1 MESSNCDTTVRM
13 YVQISETIASLKTI
27 NTNADNGQYLFNM
40 GLTNSNLQYLNAM
53 FNTFPKTGVYDHTK
67 SQQHHKQQQH
77 QPITIRALART
88 LDSKIKAGI
97 DNLKVPKSNKLENT
111 PAVRTNP
118 TSGGSIWQPNDGNGQ
133 NGKVKTDRK
142 GYAADYNALDIPR
155 GYGPGV
161 DHLDS
166 RTNPDPKPY
175 DLPPSQFMIPME
187 SMVPYQA
194 EPMMA
199 QIATVPMMAPM
210 TTTPLMTPFS
220 TGTIIA
226 PMQASQMMTSMSV
239 APLPPPTAFT
249 SCPNQMQA
257 PVVFNEPLSP
267 IIREQV
273 PVPVEVPVVRE
284 VPVERVVPVPFVQHV
299 PVPFE
304 VPVDRIVQV
313 NRPVIR
319 HVPVPQPVPVIHPVT
334 VERPVFIERKVP
346 VPEPMPLALPCAPM
360 MRMEP
365 KGYPMATFKQRFM
378 APFKT
383 NGRVGRLFRSVTY
396 FKSGHKP
403 AFRLFSKE
411 PLPMILNTRNLMI
424 HPGKPVGIVIY
435 SIMYRSI
442 FKLTKNINYFVT
454 NPIYRYNQISKQTLA
469 ATCHDA
475 LFQSKRTFSSDS
487 MEKEFQTAVAN
498 LQKVSTDVD
507 NDKKLKLYALYK
519 QATNGPCSDEKPSMF
534 NVVDKAKWQAW
545 KALGDQSSDDAKKD
559 YISIV
564 NELLAASGASE
575 ESSKQEP
582 DIVFESKNHVY
593 TIRLNR
599 PKQYNAITPEIY
611 EGIIDALKRAGED
624 PDIKFVVITGT
635 GKYFSSGNDLKN
647 FTKGLQAAGGDME
660 KATSMARDTLFRFV
674 SAFIDFPKPL
684 IGVINGPA
692 FGIMFTTLALY
703 DCIIASDTASFT
715 CPFSSLGQSPE
726 GCSTY
731 TFPRIFGQSLASELL
746 YFNYVMPVEEA
757 HRRGFVSRIIQ
768 KDKLESHVEE
778 WLHGEK
784 GLVATCYP
792 NSMINAKNLVL
803 NEETRLMLQQ
813 INKHEA
819 DVLQQSWNSEE
830 CMEALQKF
838 YTQMSHLNSG
848 RLNLSSIR
856 DVSRSVLFSLLD
868 SIEGTKSMVWDS
880 KLIGPFGLISDYGLL
895 KEHKIVQMLELRGG
909 RLLSNISAQNVIY
922 FIRPKSAFMDIISEN
937 ILQESVSRL
946 SNINLH
952 IIFVPYKSVICERQ
966 LQFLGVFG
974 DISSINEYSPDFYVF
989 DSDVISIEWPL
1000 SYKEC
1005 NLESDFSSLYQSA
1018 RALMTLQ
1025 CLYGIIP
1032 SITGIGFAARTVWNV
1047 MARMRREMQGIEPSI
1062 VPQFDHL
1069 ILIDRSID
1077 TLTPM
1082 VQQLN
1087 YEGLLDEIYGINQTV
1102 IELPPD
1108 KFVQNNQ
1115 DDITNAG
1122 TSVQNVEPPTE
1133 KKRFQLNSA
1142 EDLFKKLRDS
1152 NHLSVG
1158 PILHSS
1164 AKSLAAQ
1171 FDERKFAKTV
1181 REIRQFV
1188 DKIPFLQKLRSSQAN
1203 HTSMAELIREHT
1215 NTEEFQELLFYENEI
1230 LNGIDTDEINPYI
1243 ENCINKSESL
1253 FKILRLIAIQSF
1265 CGNGLKRKVYD
1276 FYKREIVQTY
1286 GYEHMLSLSRIEH
1299 AGLIRVSGGA
1309 GWSGRS
1315 YSMIRNRLKLTWDIN
1330 GASGGANSNAS
1341 PDIGHV
1347 HNGYTPLTV
1356 RIVQQ
1361 LEQFGYRSLSDVLS
1375 RLLLRQNVPI
1385 FDDIQQLPPTLRKRR
1400 NSDTTSLQS
1409 SAEMNQKL
1417 VLIFFLGGCTFS
1429 EISSLRCLSHK
1440 DSVNTDFIVA
1450 TTSIINGNTFIQ
1462 SLTKLDFPNIS

>member
-1 MESSNCDTTVRM
+1 
-13 YVQISETIASLKTI
+13 
-27 NTNADNGQYLFNM
+27 
-40 GLTNSNLQYLNAM
+40 
-53 FNTFPKTGVYDHTK
+53 
-67 SQQHHKQQQH
+67 
-77 QPITIRALART
+77 
-88 LDSKIKAGI
+88 
-97 DNLKVPKSNKLENT
+97 
-111 PAVRTNP
+111 
-118 TSGGSIWQPNDGNGQ
+118 
-133 NGKVKTDRK
+133 
-142 GYAADYNALDIPR
+142 
-155 GYGPGV
+155 
-161 DHLDS
+161 
-166 RTNPDPKPY
+166 
-175 DLPPSQFMIPME
+175 
-187 SMVPYQA
+187 
-194 EPMMA
+194 
-199 QIATVPMMAPM
+199 
-210 TTTPLMTPFS
+210 
-220 TGTIIA
+220 
-226 PMQASQMMTSMSV
+226 
-239 APLPPPTAFT
+239 
-249 SCPNQMQA
+249 
-257 PVVFNEPLSP
+257 
-267 IIREQV
+267 
-273 PVPVEVPVVRE
+273 
-284 VPVERVVPVPFVQHV
+284 
-299 PVPFE
+299 
-304 VPVDRIVQV
+304 
-313 NRPVIR
+313 
-319 HVPVPQPVPVIHPVT
+319 
-334 VERPVFIERKVP
+334 
-346 VPEPMPLALPCAPM
+346 
-360 MRMEP
+360 
-365 KGYPMATFKQRFM
+365 
-378 APFKT
+378 
-383 NGRVGRLFRSVTY
+383 
-396 FKSGHKP
+396 
-403 AFRLFSKE
+403 
-411 PLPMILNTRNLMI
+411 
-424 HPGKPVGIVIY
+424 
-435 SIMYRSI
+435 
-442 FKLTKNINYFVT
+442 
-454 NPIYRYNQISKQTLA
+454 
-469 ATCHDA
+469 
-475 LFQSKRTFSSDS
+475 
-487 MEKEFQTAVAN
+487 
-498 LQKVSTDVD
+498 
-507 NDKKLKLYALYK
+507 
-519 QATNGPCSDEKPSMF
+519 
-534 NVVDKAKWQAW
+534 
-545 KALGDQSSDDAKKD
+545 
-559 YISIV
+559 
-564 NELLAASGASE
+564 
-575 ESSKQEP
+575 
-582 DIVFESKNHVY
+582 
-593 TIRLNR
+593 
-599 PKQYNAITPEIY
+599 
-611 EGIIDALKRAGED
+611 
-624 PDIKFVVITGT
+624 
-635 GKYFSSGNDLKN
+635 
-647 FTKGLQAAGGDME
+647 
-660 KATSMARDTLFRFV
+660 
-674 SAFIDFPKPL
+674 
-684 IGVINGPA
+684 
-692 FGIMFTTLALY
+692 
-703 DCIIASDTASFT
+703 
-715 CPFSSLGQSPE
+715 
-726 GCSTY
+726 
-731 TFPRIFGQSLASELL
+731 
-746 YFNYVMPVEEA
+746 
-757 HRRGFVSRIIQ
+757 
-768 KDKLESHVEE
+768 
-778 WLHGEK
+778 
-784 GLVATCYP
+784 
-792 NSMINAKNLVL
+792 
-803 NEETRLMLQQ
+803 
-813 INKHEA
+813 
-819 DVLQQSWNSEE
+819 
-830 CMEALQKF
+830 
-838 YTQMSHLNSG
+838 MSHLNSG

-937 ILQESVSRL
+937 ILQENVSRL